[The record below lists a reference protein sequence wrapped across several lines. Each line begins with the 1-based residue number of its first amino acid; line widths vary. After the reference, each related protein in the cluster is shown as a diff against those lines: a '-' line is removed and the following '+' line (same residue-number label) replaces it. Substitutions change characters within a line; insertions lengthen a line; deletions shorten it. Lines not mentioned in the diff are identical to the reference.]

1 MQLFRKFLCVLLVAF
16 LLMPLSVTAEEIDQK
31 DYSDLFKN
39 GTHEEWKNAFL
50 EDPRSFVSALS
61 KEKYGRMITVVNWAI
76 YHEDAEKNGATY
88 RQILL
93 TLAQQN
99 ELNQA
104 ERRVV
109 RWMLDRFGAEYY
121 MWTEDV
127 DYRELFSRCAEM
139 DGGLPRYYAEELRE
153 IFLRDPYR
161 FLQEMSDSDA
171 DLERLSTTL
180 MDRIYYGNYDRQEIE
195 KLLQGIENSGKL
207 NDAQLQMLQQLWDA
221 VDILIDWFGPL
232 RERPT
237 EEPDIQPTE
246 IPTDPTDPTD
256 PTESTESTD
265 PTEPA
270 PKEPDK
276 KIWILP
282 CVGIGVLLIAVIVVV
297 CIRRRKT

>member
-1 MQLFRKFLCVLLVAF
+1 MQLFRRFLCVLLVAF
-16 LLMPLSVTAEEIDQK
+16 LLMPLSVAAEENDQK

-61 KEKYGRMITVVNWAI
+61 EEKYGRMITVVGWAL
-76 YHEDAEKNGATY
+76 YPEDAEKNGDTY

-109 RWMLDRFGAEYY
+109 KWMLYYRLGTEYD

-127 DYRELFSRCAEM
+127 DYGELFSRCAEM
-139 DGGLPRYYAEELRE
+139 DGALPAYYAEELKE
-153 IFLRDPYR
+153 VFLREPYR

-171 DLERLSTTL
+171 DPERLSTIL

-195 KLLQGIENSGKL
+195 ELLQGMENSGKL
-207 NDAQLQMLQQLWDA
+207 NDAQFQMLQQLRNA
-221 VDILIDWFGPL
+221 VDGLIDLYGPL
-232 RERPT
+232 PERPSG
-237 EEPDIQPTE
+237 EPDVQPPE
-246 IPTDPTDPTD
+246 IPTDPTD
-256 PTESTESTD
+256 
-265 PTEPA
+265 PA

-276 KIWILP
+276 KIWLLP
-282 CVGIGVLLIAVIVVV
+282 CVGIGALMIAVIGVV
-297 CIRRRKT
+297 CIRRRINNNRQ

>member
-1 MQLFRKFLCVLLVAF
+1 MQLFRRFLCVLLVAF
-16 LLMPLSVTAEEIDQK
+16 LLMPLSVAAEENDQK

-61 KEKYGRMITVVNWAI
+61 EEKYGRMITVVGWAL
-76 YHEDAEKNGATY
+76 YPEDVEKNGDTY
-88 RQILL
+88 KQTLL
-93 TLAQQN
+93 TLVQQN
-99 ELNQA
+99 VLNQA
-104 ERRVV
+104 ERRVI
-109 RWMLDRFGAEYY
+109 RWMLDKFGTEYD

-139 DGGLPRYYAEELRE
+139 DGALPAYYAEELKE
-153 IFLRDPYR
+153 VFLRDPYR

-171 DLERLSTTL
+171 DLERLSTIL

-195 KLLQGIENSGKL
+195 ELLQGMENSGKL
-207 NDAQLQMLQQLWDA
+207 NDAQLQMLQQLRNA
-221 VDILIDWFGPL
+221 VDGLIALYGPL
-232 RERPT
+232 PERSSG
-237 EEPDIQPTE
+237 ESDIQQSE
-246 IPTDPTDPTD
+246 I
-256 PTESTESTD
+256 S
-265 PTEPA
+265 TEPA

-276 KIWILP
+276 NIWLLP

>member
-1 MQLFRKFLCVLLVAF
+1 MLVAIS
-16 LLMPLSVTAEEIDQK
+16 LMPLSVAAEEIDQQ
-31 DYSDLFKN
+31 DYSDLFRN

-61 KEKYGRMITVVNWAI
+61 KEKYGRMITVVSGSF
-76 YHEDAEKNGATY
+76 YPEDAEENGDTY

-109 RWMLDRFGAEYY
+109 RWMLDRFGAGYD

-139 DGGLPRYYAEELRE
+139 DGALPAYYAEELKE
-153 IFLRDPYR
+153 VFFMDPYR
-161 FLQEMSDSDA
+161 FLQEMSVSDA
-171 DLERLSTTL
+171 DLERLSTIL
-180 MDRIYYGNYDRQEIE
+180 MDRIYYGNYDRQEVDE
-195 KLLQGIENSGKL
+195 LLQGIENSGKL

-221 VDILIDWFGPL
+221 VDYLIDLYGPL
-232 RERPT
+232 PERPSD
-237 EEPDIQPTE
+237 EPDIQPTE
-246 IPTDPTDPTD
+246 IPTDPT
-256 PTESTESTD
+256 ES
-265 PTEPA
+265 TEPA

-276 KIWILP
+276 KIWLLP

>member
-1 MQLFRKFLCVLLVAF
+1 MLVAF
-16 LLMPLSVTAEEIDQK
+16 LLMPLSVAAEEIDQK

-76 YHEDAEKNGATY
+76 YPEDAEKNGDTY
-88 RQILL
+88 KQILL

-109 RWMLDRFGAEYY
+109 RWMLDRFGAEYD

-127 DYRELFSRCAEM
+127 DYRELLSRCAEM
-139 DGGLPRYYAEELRE
+139 DGALPAYYAEELKE
-153 IFLRDPYR
+153 VFFMDPYR

-171 DLERLSTTL
+171 DLERLSTIL
-180 MDRIYYGNYDRQEIE
+180 MDRIYYGNYDRQEVDE
-195 KLLQGIENSGKL
+195 FLQDMESSGKL

-221 VDILIDWFGPL
+221 VDYLIDLYGPL
-232 RERPT
+232 PERPT

-246 IPTDPTDPTD
+246 IP
-256 PTESTESTD
+256 TD